1 MEYALCSLRGYV
13 LRAQCLGIDMH
24 RFIASLSVLGLSWVS
39 GAAWAQ
45 SASPQS
51 DAAPDTTAPA
61 NAGVEAES
69 PSSKPVTPEQAAQF
83 PAAAAAPLAPVAP
96 AVPPSIGATPPP
108 AVAPATKAVPLMGK
122 FDTTIY
128 GFVELDAINDSTQSF
143 NEAAGNALIAKP
155 GTFGGERHRTT
166 FGARNSRIGLKIAV
180 PVSDDIK
187 ASGVLEVDFLGNQP
201 PNASE
206 NQVFSTPGPR
216 MRHMMLKVETPI
228 IDGLFGQSWQL
239 FGWQG
244 AFHPNTV
251 QIQGVPGEVFARAP
265 QVRLSKT
272 IKNESVAFEVAV
284 AAARSPQRDSGV
296 PDGQAGLKLAF
307 PGWKGVRTAGSTG
320 TSADPLTLGVS
331 GVARRFKVPE
341 FAAAPKGR
349 RGKTGWGLSFD
360 ALIPI
365 IPASMEKRANALT
378 FTGSY
383 VTGTGIA
390 DLYSGLTGGVSFPAL
405 PNPNMVN
412 PAPTYASN
420 MDAGL
425 VTYDAQGDLH
435 TIDWRSFIV
444 GLQYYL
450 PPSGKVWVAVNY
462 SQMKSNN
469 ATSYVD
475 AAGAAKIFNKSYFAD
490 ANLFVDATSA
500 VRFGAEYAY
509 FHQTY
514 GDGVEAKNTRLQFS
528 AFLLF

>member
-1 MEYALCSLRGYV
+1 MATQL
-13 LRAQCLGIDMH
+13 
-24 RFIASLSVLGLSWVS
+24 
-39 GAAWAQ
+39 
-45 SASPQS
+45 ASP
-51 DAAPDTTAPA
+51 P
-61 NAGVEAES
+61 
-69 PSSKPVTPEQAAQF
+69 
-83 PAAAAAPLAPVAP
+83 PAAAPAPAAPK
-96 AVPPSIGATPPP
+96 T
-108 AVAPATKAVPLMGK
+108 VPLMSK
-122 FDTTIY
+122 FDTTLY
-128 GFVELDAINDSTQSF
+128 GFVEFDAINDSTQSL
-143 NEAAGNALIAKP
+143 NEPAGNAAIAKP
-155 GTFGGERHRTT
+155 GTFAGDHHRTT

-187 ASGVLEVDFLGNQP
+187 ASGVFEVDFLGNQP
-201 PNASE
+201 PTVSE
-206 NQVFSTPGPR
+206 NQLFSTPGLR
-216 MRHMMLKVETPI
+216 MRHMFVKVETPI
-228 IDGLFGQSWQL
+228 IDALFGQTWQL

-251 QIQGVPGEVFARAP
+251 EIQGVPGEVFSRAP
-265 QVRLSKT
+265 QARLSKT
-272 IKNESVAFEVAV
+272 IKSDSVAFEIAV

-296 PDGQAGLKLAF
+296 PDGQAGMKLSF

-320 TSADPLTLGVS
+320 TAADPLTIGVS

-349 RGKTGWGLSFD
+349 RGKTGWGISLD
-360 ALIPI
+360 ALIPV

-378 FTGSY
+378 LTGSF

-390 DLYSGLTGGVSFPAL
+390 DLYSGLTGGVTFPAL

-412 PAPTYASN
+412 PAPTYTSN
-420 MDAGL
+420 VDAGL
-425 VTYDAQGDLH
+425 VTYDAQGELH

-444 GLQYYL
+444 GIQYYL
-450 PPSGKVWVAVNY
+450 PPSGKVWVSANY
-462 SQMKSNN
+462 SQMKSEN

-475 AAGAAKIFNKSYFAD
+475 AAGAAKIYNKSYWAD

-514 GDGVEAKNTRLQFS
+514 GDGVESKNKRFQFS